1 MPRPAPFL
9 ATITCLLTSLL
20 LTACRKEEVVVYR
33 VAKSE
38 TLAPTTAPVANP
50 AAVGPE
56 ANMVNTTVATAT
68 GSDLSWTPPAS
79 WQSKAGSAMR
89 KGTYVITDAAG
100 ASAELAITAFPGDV
114 GGEVANVNRWRGQLQ
129 LGPLTEAEVSADI
142 SRSTVN
148 GLPVAVVDFANS
160 ASSPPQRMLGAM
172 IPFGGATWF
181 FKLMGPDATVAAA
194 KPAFLAFLQT
204 VKPSEPI
211 SSAATP

>member
-9 ATITCLLTSLL
+9 ATITCLLAPLL
-20 LTACRKEEVVVYR
+20 LASCRKEEIVVYR

-38 TLAPTTAPVANP
+38 TSAPTAVPVANP
-50 AAVGPE
+50 AAVVPQ
-56 ANMVNTTVATAT
+56 ANMADTTVATAT
-68 GSDLSWTPPAS
+68 GLDLTWTPPS
-79 WQSKAGSAMR
+79 GWQSKAGSAMR
-89 KGTYVITDAAG
+89 KGTYLITDAAG

-129 LGPLTEAEVSADI
+129 LGPLTETEVSAGI

-148 GLPVAVVDFANS
+148 GLSVAVVDFANS
-160 ASSPPQRMLGAM
+160 TSSPPQRMLGAM

-181 FKLMGPDATVAAA
+181 FKLMGPDTTVAAA

-204 VKPSEPI
+204 VKPSQPVP
-211 SSAATP
+211 APTP